1 MKKLVKVEEVEGEG
15 LMGLMGQRIT
25 VWCLNYI
32 YTGDLVGVNA
42 QYIKLEN
49 AAVVYETGP
58 LDNNK
63 WADAQPFKNPC
74 YVMARCI
81 ESFMVLK

>member
-15 LMGLMGQRIT
+15 LLGLMGQRVT

-32 YTGDLVGVNA
+32 YTGDLVSVND

-58 LDNNK
+58 LNDGQWK
-63 WADAQPFKNPC
+63 DAQTLKNPC

>member
-1 MKKLVKVEEVEGEG
+1 MRKIVIDSDEPEG
-15 LMGLMGQRIT
+15 LEGLFGQRIT

-32 YTGDLVGVNA
+32 YTGDLVGVDGEC
-42 QYIKLEN
+42 IRLDN

-58 LDNNK
+58 LKTKEWQDVQ
-63 WADAQPFKNPC
+63 ALPNPC
-74 YVMARCI
+74 YIMHRCI